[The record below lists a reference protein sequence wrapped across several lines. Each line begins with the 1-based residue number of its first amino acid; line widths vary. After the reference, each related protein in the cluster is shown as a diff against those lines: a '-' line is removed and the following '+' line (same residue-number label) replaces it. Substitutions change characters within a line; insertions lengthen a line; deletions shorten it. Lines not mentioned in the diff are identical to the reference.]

1 MSVTRSPLKI
11 ILLALVAS
19 FSGLPSARASR
30 ALDREVAGTVR
41 DVASEPI
48 PEVEV
53 SVLRPAGIARPVLT
67 GKDGHFR
74 MRGLPEGSVLL
85 RFRRLGY
92 EVRELE
98 VRVAGDRLT
107 PVEVVL
113 KPIPEELDSMTVRA
127 EEHDALREFYEH
139 KAMRGS
145 YAKFYTAEDIRK
157 RGASF
162 ASDMFR
168 NVPGVTLAASSF
180 TGSTVRIRGCMPM
193 LWIDGQRVPNS
204 ELDDIVSPNDI
215 AGLEFYTSMAGTPA
229 QYMDRSTRACG
240 SIIVWMKNR

>member
-1 MSVTRSPLKI
+1 MP
-11 ILLALVAS
+11 
-19 FSGLPSARASR
+19 GLPQGA
-30 ALDREVAGTVR
+30 
-41 DVASEPI
+41 
-48 PEVEV
+48 
-53 SVLRPAGIARPVLT
+53 
-67 GKDGHFR
+67 
-74 MRGLPEGSVLL
+74 VLL

-92 EVRELE
+92 EVREVE
-98 VRVAGDRLT
+98 VRLGDDNVT
-107 PVEVVL
+107 PMDVVL

-139 KAMRGS
+139 KATRGS

-157 RGASF
+157 RGASY

-180 TGSTVRIRGCMPM
+180 SGSTVRVRGCMPM
-193 LWIDGQRVPNS
+193 LWVDGQRVPNS
-204 ELDDIVSPNDI
+204 ELDDLVSPTDI

-240 SIIVWMKNR
+240 SILVWTKNR